1 MAFTR
6 AWQYPFGLNFTQ
18 PRNQMLDG
26 DNDWSQTGI
35 LPYTGSYC
43 IRGYG
48 NLNGIGYAWDTALAN
63 IRGNCILKHEWSRPN
78 PYLIRTYV
86 YDQTAPGI
94 EVQIMTA
101 EFRADLYIDGV
112 KVDEVSLMGFPQL
125 LMNLQFVSL
134 GFFIEGGTRFLI
146 TINGLTLFNYVNVGV
161 PATTDA
167 VFLCGVLGGSGWFG
181 YIYLDD
187 IYFDDATGEVPTIS
201 PTYRFLTSGV
211 NGDGTLQDWASYGG
225 GADYLQVDE
234 ADVDDDATHIWINAT
249 AQTEMFNV
257 TNPIIPDGYGI
268 TAAIPHWVGR
278 RGQANQ
284 ASQIQGVTFNGA
296 FGYGTVKNLPL
307 WYTEM
312 FDRFSLDPSG
322 AAWSSASFNAAE
334 FGFRTQGVF

>member
-18 PRNQMLDG
+18 PRNQILDG
-26 DNDWSQTGI
+26 NKHWSQTGT
-35 LPYTGSYC
+35 LPYTGNYC
-43 IRGYG
+43 MRAAGQRD
-48 NLNGIGYAWDTALAN
+48 GIGYAWDTALAN
-63 IRGNCILKHEWSRPN
+63 IRGNFILKYEWTYPDA
-78 PYLIRTYV
+78 YLLRTYV

-94 EVQIMTA
+94 EVRIMA
-101 EFRADLYIDGV
+101 YEFRADLYIDGV
-112 KVDEVSLMGFPQL
+112 KVDEVSLTGFPQL
-125 LMNLQFVSL
+125 LMNLQFVSV

-146 TINGLTLFNYVNVGV
+146 TVNGQTLFDYVNINV

-167 VFLCGVLGGSGWFG
+167 VFICGNISGAGWYG

-187 IYFDDATGEVPTIS
+187 IYFDDAAGEVPSIP

-211 NGDGTLQDWASYGG
+211 NGDGTNQDWAAYGG
-225 GADYLQVDE
+225 GLDYQQVD
-234 ADVDDDATHIWINAT
+234 DLGVDDDATHIWINAT

-257 TNPIIPDGYGI
+257 ANPTIPDGYSI

-284 ASQIQGVTFNGA
+284 ASQIQGATFDGV
-296 FGYGTVKNLPL
+296 FGYGTAKDLPL

-312 FDRFSLDPSG
+312 FDRFPLDPSG
-322 AAWSSASFNAAE
+322 MAWSSASFNAAE